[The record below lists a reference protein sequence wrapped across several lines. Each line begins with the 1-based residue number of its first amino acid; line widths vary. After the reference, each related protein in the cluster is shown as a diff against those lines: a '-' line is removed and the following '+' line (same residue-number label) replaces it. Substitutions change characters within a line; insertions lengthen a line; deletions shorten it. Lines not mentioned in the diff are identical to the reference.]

1 MAAEHPG
8 KSWHDW
14 FIEDFLRYSF
24 WPIVLFESLFV
35 SSIISYLTGVSQFD
49 PLLLGSTTALM
60 LAVEYY
66 YIYRRIWGSIRK
78 KHNDDESDIAPGD
91 IFDRIK

>member
-1 MAAEHPG
+1 MSLYSVKYVAG
-8 KSWHDW
+8 CDVR
-14 FIEDFLRYSF
+14 FIT
-24 WPIVLFESLFV
+24 IVLFESLFV